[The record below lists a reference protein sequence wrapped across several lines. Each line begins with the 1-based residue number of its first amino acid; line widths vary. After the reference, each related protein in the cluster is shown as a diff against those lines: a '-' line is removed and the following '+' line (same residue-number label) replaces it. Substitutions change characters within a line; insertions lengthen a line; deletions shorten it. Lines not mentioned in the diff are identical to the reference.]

1 MDNLKN
7 PVAAQQYRM
16 KSSIEEYEANGLN
29 RLLMQML
36 QWALDKRYVS
46 REDSLIYFNVVYA
59 VAAPLEET
67 PEFSVK
73 LVRRKIEDL
82 FMTSSLK
89 KRNHRI
95 SQKDTLLSL
104 WMVYGIL
111 HLQRHKSLKLNSRL
125 KKIRSELTE
134 DFSLWEIS
142 RMKYD
147 SVATKFSAMIDAVKD
162 RFCSPELHEKPS
174 APELHEKPSAHFS
187 LATFGEC
194 DSFQIDTPASLH
206 EVMSDHRDNGE
217 QPMDLYEMK
226 IQALEAQLEEEKE
239 KNEHCK
245 AIERSNYL
253 TTSFNQKLEKRC
265 KELERQL
272 KEVLDSHRI
281 EKETMQRIINQ
292 KDEQIKQLK
301 VGAMNGIPQGTTGG
315 VTVNNFYGS
324 VAQQS
329 NNANNVSSYMH
340 GWGEQEKKINNL

>member
-1 MDNLKN
+1 MDNQKN

-29 RLLMQML
+29 SLLMQMHH
-36 QWALDKRYVS
+36 WALDKRIVS
-46 REDSLIYFNVVYA
+46 RRDSLIYFNVAYA
-59 VAAPLEET
+59 VAAPLEAT
-67 PEFSVK
+67 SEFSVK

-82 FMTSSLK
+82 FEEGILK
-89 KRNHRI
+89 RKIRKF
-95 SQKDTLLSL
+95 SQNDTLLSL

-111 HLQRHKSLKLNSRL
+111 HLQRNKTLKLNSRL
-125 KKIRSELTE
+125 KKIRRELTE
-134 DFSLWEIS
+134 DFSLWEVS
-142 RMKYD
+142 CMKYD
-147 SVATKFSAMIDAVKD
+147 SVATQFSAMIDAAKD
-162 RFCSPELHEKPS
+162 RFCS
-174 APELHEKPSAHFS
+174 PELHEKPSAHFS
-187 LATFGEC
+187 LATFDEC
-194 DSFQIDTPASLH
+194 DSFQIDAPVSLH

-217 QPMDLYEMK
+217 QPMDLNEMK
-226 IQALEAQLEEEKE
+226 IQALEAQLAEKEE
-239 KNEHCK
+239 KNEYCK
-245 AIERSNYL
+245 AIEKSNYL
-253 TTSFNQKLEKRC
+253 TTSFNLKLEERC